1 VIDVSQT
8 HEAEAAVLGQLA
20 QEKRQRH

>member
-1 VIDVSQT
+1 MIDVSQT

-20 QEKRQRH
+20 EEKCQRH